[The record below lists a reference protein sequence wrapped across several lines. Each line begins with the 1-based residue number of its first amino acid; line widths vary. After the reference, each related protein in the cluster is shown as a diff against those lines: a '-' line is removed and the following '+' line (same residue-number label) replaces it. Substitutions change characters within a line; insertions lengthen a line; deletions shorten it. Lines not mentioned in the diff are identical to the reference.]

1 VRLLLVRHGV
11 TQHNTDRIFMGHDPV
26 PLSPI
31 GRGQVTGLAERLSS
45 APPAR
50 IVASDIL
57 RARESAEII
66 SRRLALRFETE
77 ALLREVDVGR
87 AKGVSYAEAAGRWPE
102 VFDPSG
108 EARFPG
114 GESFAEVADRAAGY
128 LQSAVLGDSGTVLV
142 VTHGGVIRGVAARL
156 LGLPLTAVAGFLIDN
171 ASLTIF
177 QADDGAVQLVTWN
190 DTAHLG
196 VSTVGSQWPNT
207 VGG

>member
-26 PLSPI
+26 PLSAA
-31 GRGQVTGLAERLSS
+31 GRGQVERLAERLSA
-45 APPAR
+45 APPTR
-50 IVASDIL
+50 MVASDIL
-57 RARESAEII
+57 RARESAEIL

-87 AKGVSYAEAAGRWPE
+87 AKGVSYAEAARRWPE

-114 GESFAEVADRAAGY
+114 GESFAEVADRAAAY

-177 QADDGAVQLVTWN
+177 RVDDGAVQLATWN

-196 VSTVGSQWPNT
+196 VSTAGGQWPNAI
-207 VGG
+207 GG

>member
-1 VRLLLVRHGV
+1 VLLLLVRHGV
-11 TQHNTDRIFMGHDPV
+11 TQYNTDRIFMGHDPV
-26 PLSPI
+26 PLSATGRDQI
-31 GRGQVTGLAERLSS
+31 GRLAERLNA

-66 SRRLALRFETE
+66 SRRLALPFETE
-77 ALLREVDVGR
+77 PLLREVDVGR
-87 AKGVSYAEAAGRWPE
+87 AKGVSYAEAAVRWPD

-114 GESFAEVADRAAGY
+114 GESFSEVADRAASY
-128 LQSAVLGDSGTVLV
+128 LRSAVLADSGTVLV
-142 VTHGGVIRGVAARL
+142 VTHGGVVRGVAARL
-156 LGLPLTAVAGFLIDN
+156 LQLPLAAVAGFLIDN

-177 QADDGAVQLVTWN
+177 RAAEGVVQLVTWN

-196 VSTVGSQWPNT
+196 VSAAGGQWPNT
-207 VGG
+207 IGG

>member
-1 VRLLLVRHGV
+1 
-11 TQHNTDRIFMGHDPV
+11 MGHGPV
-26 PLSPI
+26 PLSATGRDQI
-31 GRGQVTGLAERLSS
+31 GRLAARLS
-45 APPAR
+45 AGPPAR

-57 RARESAEII
+57 RARESAEIL
-66 SRRLALRFETE
+66 SRRLELPFETE
-77 ALLREVDVGR
+77 PLLREVDVGR
-87 AKGVSYAEAAGRWPE
+87 ARGVSYAEAAGRWPD

-108 EARFPG
+108 EARFPD

-128 LQSAVLGDSGTVLV
+128 LRSAVLGDSGTVLV

-156 LGLPLTAVAGFLIDN
+156 LGLPLTAVAGFAIEN

-177 QADDGAVQLVTWN
+177 RADGGVVQLVTWN

-196 VSTVGSQWPNT
+196 APAAGGQWPNG

>member
-1 VRLLLVRHGV
+1 VLLLLVRHGV

-26 PLSPI
+26 PLSATGRDQI
-31 GRGQVTGLAERLSS
+31 GRLAERLNA

-66 SRRLALRFETE
+66 SRRLALPFETE
-77 ALLREVDVGR
+77 PLLREVDVGG
-87 AKGVSYAEAAGRWPE
+87 AKGVSYAEAAVRWPD

-128 LQSAVLGDSGTVLV
+128 LRSAVLGDSGTVLV
-142 VTHGGVIRGVAARL
+142 VTHGGVVRGVAARL
-156 LGLPLTAVAGFLIDN
+156 LRLPLAAVAGFLIDN

-177 QADDGAVQLVTWN
+177 RADDGVVQLVTWN

-196 VSTVGSQWPNT
+196 VSTAGGQWPNT
-207 VGG
+207 IGG